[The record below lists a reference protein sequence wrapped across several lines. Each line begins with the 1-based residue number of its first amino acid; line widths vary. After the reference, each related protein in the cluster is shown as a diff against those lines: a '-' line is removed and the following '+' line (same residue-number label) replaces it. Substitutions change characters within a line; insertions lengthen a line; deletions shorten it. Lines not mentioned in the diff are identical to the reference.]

1 MALKN
6 RMQKNID
13 MTKGNIYALLISFAL
28 PLLLGDLFQ
37 QLYNLADTWV
47 IGNFATNDEYAAVG
61 ACSHILN
68 LIIKTFIGLSSGA
81 GIVIARHFGAGEQD
95 KVKKASSTAMYIALI
110 CSVLFTIAGR
120 VLGPMALRLS
130 NVPDSVYHHAKSY
143 LDIIFSLVAAQI
155 IYNMGA
161 GVLRAVGDSR
171 KPFFFLVAASIVN
184 VILDLFFVVA
194 LKMGIKGVAWAT
206 AIAQC
211 VAAALTVIELFETNT
226 DVALKKGELYFEK
239 ALSKE
244 IVTLGIPTAVQMAI
258 TALSNVLIQS
268 YINGLGVDF
277 LSGYSTYT
285 KCEQLLFMAANSM
298 GVACMTFVS
307 QNMGAMNIERSK
319 TGVKSSIVIMAS
331 YTVVV
336 TLFVVIFAP
345 QISAFFNSETKVIEY
360 SVMALRLATPL
371 FVIQGTDQILMG
383 ALRGCGD
390 TKTPLFMQVGFNVLF
405 RQISIRIITKFIA
418 YTPFSVCIV
427 QPLSWIVLFCAMM
440 VAYKRSKL
448 FRE

>member
-1 MALKN
+1 
-6 RMQKNID
+6 
-13 MTKGNIYALLISFAL
+13 
-28 PLLLGDLFQ
+28 
-37 QLYNLADTWV
+37 
-47 IGNFATNDEYAAVG
+47 
-61 ACSHILN
+61 
-68 LIIKTFIGLSSGA
+68 
-81 GIVIARHFGAGEQD
+81 
-95 KVKKASSTAMYIALI
+95 MYIALI
-110 CSVLFTIAGR
+110 CSVFFTIAGR
-120 VLGPMALRLS
+120 ILGPMALRLS
-130 NVPDSVYHHAKSY
+130 NVPDSIFHYAKSY
-143 LDIIFSLVAAQI
+143 LDIVFSLVTAQI

-161 GVLRAVGDSR
+161 GVLRAVGDSK

-184 VILDLFFVVA
+184 VILDLIFVVVF
-194 LKMGIKGVAWAT
+194 KMGIKGVAWAT

-211 VAAALTVIELFETNT
+211 VAAALTIIELFKTNT

-345 QISAFFNSETKVIEY
+345 QISAFFNSEPKVIEY

-371 FVIQGTDQILMG
+371 FVIQETDQILMG

-418 YTPFSVCIV
+418 YTPFSVCII

-448 FRE
+448 FKK